1 MRQCAIHATTDPLK
15 NLGNNEDCERLAE
28 AGYLDM
34 TFRII
39 TVAPDSSTQ
48 LEQLGTKEK
57 CWFQQGKDT
66 MLLFKVGRPNTGEN
80 WAEKVCCEIA
90 RLLGLPHAEY
100 DLALWGNKQGVISP
114 SLVPENG
121 RLILGNELLAWVH
134 KTYEPAARYRTA
146 QHILRRVI
154 AVLQQAFVGTPTG
167 WDCPPQVS
175 DAVGVFAGYLLL
187 DALICNQDRHHE
199 NWGLIATHEHGLTL
213 APTFDHA
220 SSLGRNETDANRIMR
235 LNTKDKGFSVENYV
249 AKARSGFFENKSSTK
264 AMSTLDAFRE
274 CAKANENAGQYWLT
288 RLSTVKDADFSD
300 ILANIPDDFI
310 SSAAREFANAML
322 RINRN
327 RLLALNGTWQT

>member
-1 MRQCAIHATTDPLK
+1 
-15 NLGNNEDCERLAE
+15 
-28 AGYLDM
+28 M

-66 MLLFKVGRPNTGEN
+66 MFLFKVGRPNTGEN

-100 DLALWGNKQGVISP
+100 DLALWGDKQGVISP

-134 KTYEPAARYRTA
+134 KSYEPAARYKTT

-154 AVLQQAFVGTPTG
+154 AVLQQPSIGTPAG

-175 DAVGVFAGYLLL
+175 DAVGVLAGYLLL
-187 DALICNQDRHHE
+187 DALVCNQDRHHE
-199 NWGLIATHEHGLTL
+199 NWGIIGTPEHGLTL

-220 SSLGRNETDANRIMR
+220 SSLGRNETDANRNMR
-235 LNTKDKGFSVENYV
+235 LNTKDKGFSVESYV

-264 AMSTLDAFRE
+264 AMSILDAFRE
-274 CAKANENAGQYWLT
+274 CSKANENAGQYWLA
-288 RLSTVKDADFSD
+288 RLSAVKDADFSD
-300 ILANIPDDFI
+300 ILENIPDDFI
-310 SSAAREFANAML
+310 SPAAREFANAML

>member
-1 MRQCAIHATTDPLK
+1 
-15 NLGNNEDCERLAE
+15 
-28 AGYLDM
+28 M
-34 TFRII
+34 TFPIV
-39 TVAPDSSTQ
+39 TVSPDSSTQ

-66 MLLFKVGRPNTGEN
+66 MFLFKVGRPNTGEN

-100 DLALWGNKQGVISP
+100 DLALWGDKQGVISP

-134 KTYEPAARYRTA
+134 KSYEPAARYKTT

-154 AVLQQAFVGTPTG
+154 AVLQQSSIGTPSG

-187 DALICNQDRHHE
+187 DALVCNQDRHHE
-199 NWGLIATHEHGLTL
+199 NWGLIVTQEHGLTL
-213 APTFDHA
+213 VPTFDHA
-220 SSLGRNETDANRIMR
+220 SSLGRNETDANRNMR
-235 LNTKDKGFSVENYV
+235 LNTKDKGFSVEIYV

-274 CAKANENAGQYWLT
+274 CAKANENAGQYWLA
-288 RLSTVKDADFSD
+288 RLSAVKDADFSD
-300 ILANIPDDFI
+300 ILTNIPDDFI

-322 RINRN
+322 RINKN
-327 RLLALNGTWQT
+327 RLLALSGTWQT